1 MFKSARNFWRRITG
15 KDKKDATILLV
26 GLDNAGK
33 TTIINSLK
41 GSIFLMMIIILIVL
55 DEEVVPTVGMTR
67 PIDLKL
73 KKYNVSCLDLGG
85 HINFRAVWAKYYDQ
99 VFNCISLYFF

>member
-1 MFKSARNFWRRITG
+1 MRKSIILLKENQAKRFDTFSFLNFELMFKSARNFWRRITG

-41 GSIFLMMIIILIVL
+41 GSMILNCYYILL
-55 DEEVVPTVGMTR
+55 
-67 PIDLKL
+67 
-73 KKYNVSCLDLGG
+73 
-85 HINFRAVWAKYYDQ
+85 
-99 VFNCISLYFF
+99 